1 MRRAI
6 VALAVVLFVAT
17 VFPVA
22 IDSIRGDNSE
32 QISASSENLFE
43 CLYKNYEYSNAA
55 FAHYTEP
62 LVLDLDGD
70 GKIEI
75 SDIKGGIYFDYNGD
89 GFAEKM
95 AWCMGGDGILVND
108 KNGNGKIDDASEIV
122 HHQEL
127 ANYDT
132 NKDGVI
138 NEKDNDFSFLRIA
151 KRNGKLTIL
160 EEEKVAEIKVAVK
173 FKL

>member
-1 MRRAI
+1 MRKFKDGFSMRRAI

-22 IDSIRGDNSE
+22 IDSIRDNNSD

-43 CLYKNYEYSNAA
+43 CLYKNYEQSNSAYA
-55 FAHYTEP
+55 WTDWMHEP
-62 LVLDLDGD
+62 IVLDLDYD

-108 KNGNGKIDDASEIV
+108 KNLSLIHI
-122 HHQEL
+122 
-127 ANYDT
+127 
-132 NKDGVI
+132 
-138 NEKDNDFSFLRIA
+138 
-151 KRNGKLTIL
+151 
-160 EEEKVAEIKVAVK
+160 
-173 FKL
+173 